1 MSAEIP
7 GVTAQEHTDQESPHQ
22 KSRGRALG
30 TVGGVALLS
39 VAAALTGCGGGSSK
53 SVSAEGTDSH
63 PGSRTPVPEIAD
75 NHRGTQL
82 FGSPEGA
89 AVPDGVPG
97 SIEYGTRVLVRC
109 YVPNRSDMSSINDFY
124 LIVGPEELRGTY
136 APADTFANGGPI
148 GPNPYTID
156 PRVPEC

>member
-7 GVTAQEHTDQESPHQ
+7 ISTPQDVDPQAISQPKPRKRILS
-22 KSRGRALG
+22 
-30 TVGGVALLS
+30 GGGGLALLG
-39 VAAALTGCGGGSSK
+39 VGAALAGCGGGSPG
-53 SVSAEGTDSH
+53 SVNGESTGSH
-63 PGSRTPVPEIAD
+63 PASGTPVPEIAD

-89 AVPDGVPG
+89 AVADGVPG
-97 SIEYGTRVLVRC
+97 EIEYGARVLVRC

-124 LIVGPEELRGTY
+124 LIVAPEDLRGTY
-136 APADTFANGGPI
+136 APANTFANGGPM
-148 GPNPYTID
+148 GPNSETID